1 VVVVL
6 AALAA
11 APIPAS
17 AQAPAATAAPTLE
30 ARLERLAA
38 ELERN
43 RIDQHAP
50 GAAVA
55 VVRGGELIFAR
66 GFGLANVAEKTPV
79 TPETRFFIGSTTKA
93 FTATLVGML
102 VDEGV
107 MRWDDPADRHLP
119 YFTLALD
126 SDDPAA
132 RATLR
137 DLLSHRTGFPRM
149 SLLLANGV
157 LSPEEI
163 LRQASQ
169 AEPFSR
175 FRQRFHYN
183 NEQYLAAGW
192 AAAAAAGR
200 PWDELT
206 RSRILDPLG
215 MTSTETSARR
225 ARAMPDLA
233 HGYTWQKDTG
243 TSEEPGQNARA
254 INSLDTIAP
263 AGSISSTALDMAKWV
278 RFLLARGEVN
288 GTPLIRA
295 ETLAETWTR
304 QIAVNANVGYGMG
317 WMLREWRGQPLI
329 LHGGNVPGH
338 SAMVALL
345 PESELGIVVLVNQNA
360 SLLGDIAVNLV
371 PSLLLG
377 DTLPQAGREAG
388 DLSPYLGRYVA
399 NFGTF
404 SNEVFTV
411 QTRDGGLALDIPS
424 QMVFALNPPDAQ
436 GRRQFTLT
444 DQTAVSFRRNSAGE
458 VVALNMHEQGMTF
471 EVLREGVVEAPEVDL
486 ERLQKYLGSYRSDTG
501 LDITTFIQNQRLA
514 IRIRGTTVFDLHP
527 PDAEGRWATR
537 ANAQIAVAFDE
548 SDTGSVT
555 GLRFFRPGGVPVL
568 TLAATPR
575 DAPALP
581 TVAEL
586 LALRPTVSKPNSRAL
601 DIATETT
608 RSL

>member
-55 VVRGGELIFAR
+55 VVRGGELIFVR

-137 DLLSHRTGFPRM
+137 DLLSHRTGFPRI

-225 ARAMPDLA
+225 ARAALA
-233 HGYTWQKDTG
+233 VLFAGVGLYGVVAYSVSARTTELGVRMALGSSRARILALVLWQG
-243 TSEEPGQNARA
+243 AAMAA
-254 INSLDTIAP
+254 IGA
-263 AGSISSTALDMAKWV
+263 ALGL
-278 RFLLARGEVN
+278 LLAFGAMRG
-288 GTPLIRA
+288 L
-295 ETLAETWTR
+295 
-304 QIAVNANVGYGMG
+304 
-317 WMLREWRGQPLI
+317 
-329 LHGGNVPGH
+329 
-338 SAMVALL
+338 
-345 PESELGIVVLVNQNA
+345 A
-360 SLLGDIAVNLV
+360 SLLFEVSPLDPPTHAAANQFVMAIALLAAFV
-371 PSLLLG
+371 PAWRAS
-377 DTLPQAGREAG
+377 R
-388 DLSPYLGRYVA
+388 LSP
-399 NFGTF
+399 
-404 SNEVFTV
+404 
-411 QTRDGGLALDIPS
+411 
-424 QMVFALNPPDAQ
+424 
-436 GRRQFTLT
+436 
-444 DQTAVSFRRNSAGE
+444 
-458 VVALNMHEQGMTF
+458 MT
-471 EVLREGVVEAPEVDL
+471 
-486 ERLQKYLGSYRSDTG
+486 
-501 LDITTFIQNQRLA
+501 
-514 IRIRGTTVFDLHP
+514 
-527 PDAEGRWATR
+527 
-537 ANAQIAVAFDE
+537 
-548 SDTGSVT
+548 
-555 GLRFFRPGGVPVL
+555 
-568 TLAATPR
+568 
-575 DAPALP
+575 
-581 TVAEL
+581 
-586 LALRPTVSKPNSRAL
+586 ALRY
-601 DIATETT
+601 EE
-608 RSL
+608 